1 MKRAAAALAA
11 MTLAAGL
18 GGCMEVN
25 IDQGS
30 VFAPVAFDAAA
41 TQESGDV
48 LRGEKAFADA
58 DAWSREWAD
67 RVERGLL
74 TTPAPGFAATSVTH
88 GRLDL
93 EGGPAVA
100 WTRLSREGE
109 GRPLIVR
116 CGGNASTRQNNAFVY
131 GVAALQHGDVLLFD
145 YPGSGETGGEATPA
159 RFEALSGVLPQWVR
173 SEAQGRTLVL
183 WGHSLGG
190 FVCADLARLLPETRA
205 VIFEATARNPQEVAK
220 AWTPWFAG
228 PFVKINIDPGLA
240 SYDNAKALEGFAGPV
255 LVLGGTKDK
264 TLPVRLAR
272 DLHAA
277 LEADGRDVTYVEFPD
292 GVHSDFPGQANFPQ
306 VIADFFARVPRT
318 Q

>member
-1 MKRAAAALAA
+1 MKRAAGVFAA
-11 MTLAAGL
+11 MALIGGL

-41 TQESGDV
+41 AQDSGGV
-48 LRGEKAFADA
+48 LRGERAFADA
-58 DAWSREWAD
+58 GAWSREWAD

-74 TTPAPGFAATSVTH
+74 TTPAPDFIMTAVEH
-88 GRLDL
+88 GRLEMD
-93 EGGPAVA
+93 GGPGVA
-100 WTRLSREGE
+100 WTKLSREGE

-131 GVAALQHGDVLLFD
+131 GVAALPHGDVLLFD
-145 YPGSGETGGEATPA
+145 YPGSGETGGEATPVA
-159 RFEALSGVLPQWVR
+159 FEALGEVLPQWVR
-173 SEAQGRTLVL
+173 EQAAGRTLVL

-190 FVCADLARLLPETRA
+190 FVCADLARRLPETRA

-240 SYDNAKALEGFAGPV
+240 AYDNAKALDGFAGPV
-255 LVLGGTKDK
+255 LVLGGTKDR
-264 TLPVRLAR
+264 TLPVQLAR

-306 VIADFFARVPRT
+306 VIADFFARVPGT